1 MYPYLVTVGIKV
13 TQYFFGKEQPLGSA
27 LLWSFFFNYIIGTS
41 SKKHVKYFQCS
52 QIESKM
58 EL

>member
-27 LLWSFFFNYIIGTS
+27 LLWSFFKITS
-41 SKKHVKYFQCS
+41 
-52 QIESKM
+52 
-58 EL
+58 